1 MVTVRGKNI
10 LEKPLLESDEVSS
23 IVIRTADGR
32 ALLLIAHIRGDTWGV
47 SSAED
52 NDWKPVLERFGVK
65 EYEN

>member
-32 ALLLIAHIRGDTWGV
+32 ALLLIVNIRGDTWGV